1 MSLNKND
8 EKQSRDGISDLLS
21 GEIEA
26 LDQIFMDEEV
36 SKKMLD
42 SKKEYEQIMIETAAI
57 GKSFSGQKIAVDSS
71 GIVDSNF
78 IFSVTKKMSSLGPKF
93 LAPRKPDSL
102 KTRVTE
108 HRELFSEIAEMTN
121 DLKTWTENLD
131 SIAEIVLEE
140 SDKDLLVR
148 HHASILEAIRLDEE
162 IQLLTKDLNILKE
175 ALR

>member
-8 EKQSRDGISDLLS
+8 EKQNLDDISYLLA

-26 LDQIFMDEEV
+26 LDQIFMNEKA

-57 GKSFSGQKIAVDSS
+57 GESFSGQKIAVDSS

-78 IFSVTKKMSSLGPKF
+78 IISVTKKMSSLGPKF
-93 LAPRKPDSL
+93 LGPRKPESL
-102 KTRVTE
+102 KARVTE
-108 HRELFSEIAEMTN
+108 HQGFFSDIAEMTN

-131 SIAEIVLEE
+131 SMTEIVLEE

-148 HHASILEAIRLDEE
+148 HHASILESIRLDEE
-162 IQLLTKDLNILKE
+162 IQQLTKDLNILRE